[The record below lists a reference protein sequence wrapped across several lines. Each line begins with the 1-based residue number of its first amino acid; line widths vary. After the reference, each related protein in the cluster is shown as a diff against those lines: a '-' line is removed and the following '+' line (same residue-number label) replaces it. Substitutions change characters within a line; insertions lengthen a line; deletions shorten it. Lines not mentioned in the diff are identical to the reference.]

1 MAKNFSK
8 DKKMKVLDQMLEMG
22 AIVRTSFHSVSSKKE
37 AKAIIEKFTEM
48 MDVSYQEYD
57 TYFSITDLDTPI
69 DLAVHFK
76 LSKEEQREALVKQIA
91 EIDGYMVEDVNLTG
105 SDLEEGEQIA

>member
-1 MAKNFSK
+1 M
-8 DKKMKVLDQMLEMG
+8 KKESTINEQIEILRQMLKMG

-37 AKAIIEKFTEM
+37 AKAIIEKFAEM

-57 TYFSITDLDTPI
+57 TYFTIMDLDAPI
-69 DLAVHFK
+69 DLSVHFK
-76 LSKEEQREALVKQIA
+76 LSKEEQREALAKQIA
-91 EIDGYMVEDVNLTG
+91 EIDGYMVEGVNLTG